1 VRGPA
6 RAGTDAGGSA
16 PGEAPI
22 LLSDYDYILPPA
34 QIAQEPAPI
43 RDQSKLMVLDRLRE
57 TADHASFADLPGRLE
72 PGDLVVLNDT
82 RVFPARIEGRKA
94 TGGRMD
100 FLLVREQPR
109 PGVWEALCEGVR
121 ELRPGMTVRFG
132 EASAEVLGRSGE
144 SIVLAFPAACD
155 VRSLL
160 ARCGSVP
167 LPPYIRRAASDR
179 RSPGDAERYQ
189 TVYARHA
196 GSVAAPTA
204 GLHFTAG
211 LMQRLGERGVRLAFL
226 TLDVGPGTFLPIR
239 TEDARSHRIH
249 AERFRLPEATAAAI
263 LDAKRR
269 GGRIVA
275 VGTTTA
281 RVLEQAAGRDHPLGE
296 DEGECTLYVL
306 PGHRFRCVDALITN
320 FHLPRST
327 LLLFVCA
334 FAGRE
339 RTLAAYRRA
348 VESGYRFYSY
358 GDAMLIL

>member
-1 VRGPA
+1 
-6 RAGTDAGGSA
+6 
-16 PGEAPI
+16 
-22 LLSDYDYILPPA
+22 
-34 QIAQEPAPI
+34 
-43 RDQSKLMVLDRLRE
+43 MVLDRRRE
-57 TADHASFADLPGRLE
+57 PAGHASFADLPSRLD
-72 PGDLVVLNDT
+72 PGDLLVLNDT
-82 RVFPARIEGRKA
+82 RVFPARLEGRKA

-100 FLLVREQPR
+100 FLFLREHPR

-132 EASAEVLGRSGE
+132 EGNAAEVLGRSDE
-144 SIVLAFPAACD
+144 SIVLAFPAGFD

-167 LPPYIRRAASDR
+167 LPPYIRRAPNDR
-179 RSPGDAERYQ
+179 RSPDDAERYQ
-189 TVYARHA
+189 TIYARQA

-204 GLHFTAG
+204 GLHFTAE
-211 LMQRLGERGVRLAFL
+211 LMQRLGDRDVRAAFL

-249 AERFRLPEATAAAI
+249 AERFRLPEDTVSAI
-263 LDAKRR
+263 REAQRR

-281 RVLEQAAGRDHPLGE
+281 RVLEQAAERGGPLRGG
-296 DEGECTLYVL
+296 EGECTLYVL

-320 FHLPRST
+320 FHLPRSA

-339 RTLAAYRRA
+339 KILTAYRRA